1 MDEYSSSLIG
11 NKKGTTE
18 KSATDSDTKQF
29 KMSLSPIKNSPE
41 DSPLRR
47 ALEQPPLKRF
57 KVGRTQD
64 AGTITE
70 PDSLGP
76 CEPGTAINLDGIVW
90 NETKGGLLSLNITW
104 RGKSFMGTLM
114 DCSTTEHGS
123 EWASPWV
130 GDNEAPDQKPKVS
143 RNKKRKARKK
153 GRREKIL
160 KKLI

>member
-1 MDEYSSSLIG
+1 M
-11 NKKGTTE
+11 NT
-18 KSATDSDTKQF
+18 
-29 KMSLSPIKNSPE
+29 SPVKNCLE

-47 ALEQPPLKRF
+47 ALEQPPLKRM
-57 KVGRTQD
+57 KVGRTQE

-76 CEPGTAINLDGIVW
+76 CEPGTTINLDGIVW

-123 EWASPWV
+123 EWATPWW
-130 GDNEAPDQKPKVS
+130 E
-143 RNKKRKARKK
+143 
-153 GRREKIL
+153 I
-160 KKLI
+160 